1 MDLGK
6 PGQGASADNLSE
18 ATSEDSGTS
27 LQIVADEPMPEA
39 SLTSKGSREP
49 EDNEHIEQKSNKKKF
64 KKADK
69 VDTDEFNHCVAH
81 LREIVEELESS
92 NFTNIREVLGIYSTL
107 EAERAVGTM

>member
-27 LQIVADEPMPEA
+27 LEIVADEPMPEA

-49 EDNEHIEQKSNKKKF
+49 EDNEHIEQKSNKKKLN
-64 KKADK
+64 KQIK
-69 VDTDEFNHCVAH
+69 
-81 LREIVEELESS
+81 
-92 NFTNIREVLGIYSTL
+92 
-107 EAERAVGTM
+107 